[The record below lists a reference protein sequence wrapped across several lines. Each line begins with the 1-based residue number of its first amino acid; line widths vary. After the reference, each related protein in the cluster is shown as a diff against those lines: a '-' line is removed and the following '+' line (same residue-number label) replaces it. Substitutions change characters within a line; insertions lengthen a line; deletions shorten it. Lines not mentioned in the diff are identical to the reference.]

1 MKEHAEAI
9 ALVDFLAHMDA
20 DEYASMDADQQDP
33 EDLKRINAVFTV
45 LEAVKEF
52 LEQAEKTAN
61 MLRGMTM
68 DPAIPAHA
76 KEAMRLK
83 ITELENTVENYVS

>member
-9 ALVDFLAHMDA
+9 ALVDFLTHMDA
-20 DEYASMDADQQDP
+20 DEYASMDAGQQDP
-33 EDLKRINAVFTV
+33 EELKRINAVFTV
-45 LEAVKEF
+45 LEAVKE
-52 LEQAEKTAN
+52 LLALAESTAN

-83 ITELENTVENYVS
+83 TTDLENAVENYVS

>member
-9 ALVDFLAHMDA
+9 ALVDFRAHMDA
-20 DEYASMDADQQDP
+20 DEYANENLDDP
-33 EDLKRINAVFTV
+33 EELERINAVFTV
-45 LEAVKEF
+45 LEAVKEL

-68 DPAIPAHA
+68 DPAIPNHA

-83 ITELENTVENYVS
+83 ITEIENTVENYVS